1 MSPRAKKTPPKSKA
15 EKPSSSKSVPKTSK
29 KPHASLHSV
38 LEGLRTPGDRS
49 GKFDLRSVNDPW
61 QKRRDIGKGL
71 RVGTPRE
78 SHADTKPVANR
89 PDPLDLL
96 AADNV
101 GRQENLIPLRMGR
114 MAASPFTFL
123 RGAACVMAWDL
134 SRTPTSGIHVVMC
147 GDAHINNFGMYGTP
161 QRDVIFDLNDFDEVT
176 IGPWE
181 WDLKRLVASV
191 NVAARENGLNKKE
204 RAEAVMRA
212 VEGYRFNID
221 RLKDMGVLDIWYL
234 HAYPDRENP
243 LVKMD
248 AKSKA
253 VIGKCVAKARQ
264 TTNATLLTKISERG
278 VAGGWRLAEDPPV
291 LTHLD
296 GATSDKVIA
305 GLNEYAQSLPLERRY
320 MLSRYHVVDVAH
332 RVVGVGS
339 VGTRAYLALLFG
351 SDDNDP
357 LFLQIKE
364 CVPPAH
370 APYVPPLSKEYVDHE
385 GKRVVVG
392 QRALQASSD
401 IMLGVTR
408 IDGRP
413 YFVRQMKNMKA
424 SIPVEWLT
432 GDSFNFY
439 AWACGTLLARAH
451 ARAGDAA
458 AIAGYCGGSAVLDR
472 ALATWAEA
480 YGDQTERDHEQLVK
494 AIKSGKVKA
503 TIEA

>member
-1 MSPRAKKTPPKSKA
+1 MSPRAKSVPSKSKA
-15 EKPSSSKSVPKTSK
+15 EKPGSSKVVRPVRTI
-29 KPHASLHSV
+29 ASTIREYGV
-38 LEGLRTPGDRS
+38 EGVRAPGDRE
-49 GKFDLRSVNDPW
+49 GMFNLRNANNPW
-61 QKRRDIGKGL
+61 EKRRNIGKEL
-71 RVGTPRE
+71 RVRTPRE
-78 SHADTKPVANR
+78 DHADTKPVPDR
-89 PDPLDLL
+89 PDPFGLL
-96 AADNV
+96 AASNV
-101 GRQENLIPLRMGR
+101 GRQENLVPLRMGR

-134 SRTPTSGIHVVMC
+134 SRTPTSGIQVVMC
-147 GDAHINNFGMYGTP
+147 GDAHINNFGLYGTP

-212 VEGYRFNID
+212 VEGYRWNVD
-221 RLKDMGVLDIWYL
+221 RLKDMGVLDVWYL
-234 HAYPDRENP
+234 HAYPDRENTTI
-243 LVKMD
+243 KMD
-248 AKSKA
+248 PKSKA
-253 VIGKCVAKARQ
+253 VIAKCVAKARQ
-264 TTNATLLTKISERG
+264 TTNASLLTKISERG
-278 VAGGWRLAEDPPV
+278 VSGGWRLREDPPV
-291 LTHLD
+291 LTHLNE
-296 GATSDKVIA
+296 ATRDSVIG
-305 GLNEYAQSLPLERRY
+305 GLNDYANSLSMELRY

-370 APYVPPLSKEYVDHE
+370 APYLPPLPKTYAEHE

-401 IMLGVTR
+401 VMLGVTK

-432 GDSFNFY
+432 GESFNFY
-439 AWACGTLLARAH
+439 AWACGTLLGRAH

-458 AIAGYCGGSAVLDR
+458 AIAGYCGTSAVLDK
-472 ALATWAEA
+472 ALATWAED

-494 AIKSGKVKA
+494 AIKSGKVQA
-503 TIEA
+503 TMEA

>member
-1 MSPRAKKTPPKSKA
+1 MTPRAKSVAAKSKA
-15 EKPSSSKSVPKTSK
+15 KETTSSKIAGTTT
-29 KPHASLHSV
+29 ATAATGGRNGI
-38 LEGLRTPGDRS
+38 EGLRTPGDRA
-49 GKFDLRSVNDPW
+49 GQFDLRNANNPW

-71 RVGTPRE
+71 RERTARE
-78 SHADTKPVANR
+78 SHADTKPAANR

-96 AADNV
+96 AASNV
-101 GRQENLIPLRMGR
+101 GRQEHLIPLRMGR
-114 MAASPFTFL
+114 MGASPFTFL

-134 SRTPTSGIHVVMC
+134 SKTPVSGIHVIMC
-147 GDAHINNFGMYGTP
+147 GDAHINNFGFYGTP

-191 NVAARENGLNKKE
+191 NVAGRENGLNKKE

-212 VEGYRFNID
+212 VDGYRWNID
-221 RLKDMGVLDIWYL
+221 RLKDMGVLDVWYL
-234 HAYPDRENP
+234 HAYPDRTNP
-243 LVKMD
+243 RVDMD

-253 VIGKCVAKARQ
+253 VIAKCVAKAKQ
-264 TTNATLLTKISERG
+264 QTNATLLTKVSERG
-278 VAGGWRLAEDPPV
+278 VSGGWRLREDPPV
-291 LTHLD
+291 LTHVD
-296 GATSDKVIA
+296 QEIRGKIID
-305 GLNEYAQSLPLERRY
+305 GLNEYAESMPLERRY

-332 RVVGVGS
+332 RIVGVGS

-364 CVPPAH
+364 CVSPAH
-370 APYVPPLSKEYVDHE
+370 APYLPPLSEEYIKHE

-401 IMLGVTR
+401 IMLGITR

-424 SIPVEWLT
+424 SVPVEWLT
-432 GDSFNFY
+432 GESFNFY

-458 AIAGYCGGSAVLDR
+458 AIAGYCGTAAVLDK

-480 YGDQTERDHEQLVK
+480 YGDQTEQDHDRLVK

-503 TIEA
+503 TMGL

>member
-1 MSPRAKKTPPKSKA
+1 MSPRAKSVAAKSIPKKTAPSKFVRA
-15 EKPSSSKSVPKTSK
+15 ITAAAATSREYG
-29 KPHASLHSV
+29 V
-38 LEGLRTPGDRS
+38 GGLRAPGDRAS
-49 GKFDLRSVNDPW
+49 KFDLRNANNPW
-61 QKRRDIGKGL
+61 EKRRAIGKGL

-96 AADNV
+96 AASNV
-101 GRQENLIPLRMGR
+101 GRQEHLIPLRMGR

-134 SRTPTSGIHVVMC
+134 SRTPTSGIQVVMC
-147 GDAHINNFGMYGTP
+147 GDAHINNFGLYGTP

-191 NVAARENGLNKKE
+191 NVAGRENGLNKKE
-204 RAEAVMRA
+204 RADAVMRA
-212 VEGYRFNID
+212 VEGYRWNIT
-221 RLKDMGVLDIWYL
+221 RLQNMGVLDIWYL
-234 HAYPDRENP
+234 HAYPDRKNP
-243 LVKMD
+243 SVQMD
-248 AKSKA
+248 AKSSA
-253 VIGKCVAKARQ
+253 VIAKCVAKAKQ
-264 TTNATLLTKISERG
+264 QTNATLLTKISERG
-278 VAGGWRLAEDPPV
+278 VSGGWRLREEPPV
-291 LTHLD
+291 LTHVD
-296 GATSDKVIA
+296 ESMRDKIID
-305 GLNEYAQSLPLERRY
+305 GLNEYAESLPLERRY

-364 CVPPAH
+364 CVSPAH
-370 APYVPPLSKEYVDHE
+370 APYVPPLPKQYIEHE
-385 GKRVVVG
+385 GRRVVVG

-401 IMLGVTR
+401 IMLGITT

-439 AWACGTLLARAH
+439 AWACGTLLARSH
-451 ARAGDAA
+451 SRAGDAA
-458 AIAGYCGGSAVLDR
+458 AIAGYCGGSPILDR

-480 YGDQTERDHEQLVK
+480 YGDQTEQDHDRLVK

-503 TIEA
+503 MMEA

>member
-1 MSPRAKKTPPKSKA
+1 MSPRAKSVAAKSKA
-15 EKPSSSKSVPKTSK
+15 GKTTASKFVRTLTTTPSTSGGDG
-29 KPHASLHSV
+29 A
-38 LEGLRTPGDRS
+38 EGVRTPGDRA
-49 GKFDLRSVNDPW
+49 GAFDLRNANNPW
-61 QKRRDIGKGL
+61 EKRRDIGKGL
-71 RVGTPRE
+71 RERTPRE
-78 SHADTKPVANR
+78 SHADTKPPANR
-89 PDPLDLL
+89 PDPLELL
-96 AADNV
+96 AASNV
-101 GRQENLIPLRMGR
+101 GRQEDLIPLRMGR

-134 SRTPTSGIHVVMC
+134 SHTPISGVHVIMC
-147 GDAHINNFGMYGTP
+147 GDAHINNFGLYGTP

-191 NVAARENGLNKKE
+191 NVAGRENGLNKKE
-204 RAEAVMRA
+204 RAQAVRRA
-212 VEGYRFNID
+212 AGGYRWNIN
-221 RLKDMGVLDIWYL
+221 RLKDMSVLDVWYL
-234 HAYPDRENP
+234 HAYPDRKNP
-243 LVKMD
+243 LIKMD
-248 AKSKA
+248 AKSSA
-253 VIGKCVAKARQ
+253 VLAKCVAKAKQ
-264 TTNATLLTKISERG
+264 QTNATLLTKISERG
-278 VAGGWRLAEDPPV
+278 VSGGWRLREDPPV
-291 LTHLD
+291 LAHVDPDTRENIID
-296 GATSDKVIA
+296 
-305 GLNEYAQSLPLERRY
+305 GLNEYAESLPLERRY

-332 RVVGVGS
+332 RIVGVGS

-351 SDDNDP
+351 NGDDDP

-364 CVPPAH
+364 CVSRAH
-370 APYVPPLSKEYVDHE
+370 APYVPPLPEQYTEHE
-385 GKRVVVG
+385 GRRVVVG

-401 IMLGVTR
+401 LMLGITK

-432 GDSFNFY
+432 GESFDFY
-439 AWACGTLLARAH
+439 VWACGTLLARAH

-458 AIAGYCGGSAVLDR
+458 AIAGYCGGNRVLDK

-503 TIEA
+503 IMGV